1 MTTRADA
8 TTDRTV
14 WVVPCYNEAARLDAD
29 AFHELV
35 GHDDGI
41 HLLFVDDGS
50 LDDTVQQL
58 EALRAGNATR
68 VSVMPLGRNHGKA
81 EAVRRGLIQALAS
94 GASIVGYADADLAT
108 PVSELRRLGELI
120 RGNSAQ
126 VLMASR
132 VGLLGRTI
140 ERTAGRHYLG
150 RVFATVASLALS
162 LRVYDTQCG
171 AKLFRRSVALAEAIR
186 TPFVSRWA
194 FDVELLGRLTTG
206 KDAVKAGEIV
216 EEPLLVWMD
225 VAGSKLGAG
234 NMLRAGADLV
244 RIAIDVRR
252 RRAR

>member
-1 MTTRADA
+1 
-8 TTDRTV
+8 
-14 WVVPCYNEAARLDAD
+14 VPCYNEAARLDAD

-50 LDDTVQQL
+50 LDDTIRRL
-58 EALRAGNATR
+58 EALRAHNVTR
-68 VSVMPLGRNHGKA
+68 MSVLPLGGNHGKA
-81 EAVRRGLIQALAS
+81 EAVRRGLLQALAN

-108 PVSELRRLGELI
+108 PVSELRRLAALI
-120 RGNSAQ
+120 RGNGAQ
-126 VLMASR
+126 VLIASR

-140 ERTAGRHYLG
+140 ERTARRHYLG
-150 RVFATVASLALS
+150 RLFATAASLALS
-162 LRVYDTQCG
+162 MRVYDTQCG
-171 AKLFRRSVALAEAIR
+171 AKLFRRNDALAEAIR

-194 FDVELLGRLTTG
+194 FDVELIGRLTTG

-216 EEPLLVWMD
+216 EEPLLLWMD
-225 VAGSKLGAG
+225 VAGSKLGAVD
-234 NMLRAGADLV
+234 MVRAGADLV